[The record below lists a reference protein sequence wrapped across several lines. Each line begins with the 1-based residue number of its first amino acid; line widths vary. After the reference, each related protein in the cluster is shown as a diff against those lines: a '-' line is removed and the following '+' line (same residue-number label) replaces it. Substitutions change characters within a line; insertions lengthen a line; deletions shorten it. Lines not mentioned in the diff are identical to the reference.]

1 MWAARYHFDA
11 ASILNHV
18 VGMKSDLSRRLL
30 RWTFRRGNEFLTCVI
45 DRARGGRGYQLAV
58 VPQTS
63 TNAAR
68 IELFPSAFA
77 VLLRHASI
85 ASELRDLGWTLVAY
99 TDSPHT
105 PHQHPL
111 TALAA

>member
-1 MWAARYHFDA
+1 MRF
-11 ASILNHV
+11 
-18 VGMKSDLSRRLL
+18 DLSRRML

-45 DRARGGRGYQLAV
+45 DRALGGNGYQLAV

-63 TNAAR
+63 STRAR
-68 IELFPSAFA
+68 IEVFGSAFD

-85 ASELRDLGWTLVAY
+85 ATDLRDNGWTLVAY
-99 TDSPHT
+99 TDSSPLT
-105 PHQHPL
+105 PQQHPL